1 MNKSSNI
8 IIRESNSM
16 VERDYEIMSPF
27 IDSLKQNLIDRLR
40 KNFSDIMAE
49 VCADDKGLDLDDVKT
64 FTATMK
70 RLLEYRI
77 PNSELDPGN
86 RHPLRVKDA
95 FDYIQKHPHV
105 LYGNLKEKGDAYQ
118 FTVIAEYKWEEE
130 AKIHNIKLTDAC
142 ITHFLPK
149 NNYTQY
155 YSFDRLS
162 FNRVAA
168 RGLYILGCK
177 WKNSFKRSFS
187 LSETE
192 IRLKFG
198 LARYKD
204 IEKGITDDNIEI
216 IGYKDFRF
224 YVRNTLI
231 PSLLEIYEA
240 FVQGN
245 IDFWLEMI
253 PKRALPDGRGAPA
266 ITDYEFLVR
275 TDPKKIEDVPQEEI
289 DSINEKLANL
299 ETSFTTLF
307 SLSNAKEGAEKVSK
321 GYIRNIK
328 AQALSTVNP
337 KLWLVDRIL
346 EDCLDM
352 QGKEVGRAVGKGKSS
367 TDPETME
374 VLAKKVRSTLRRKYG
389 ITSK

>member
-27 IDSLKQNLIDRLR
+27 ADSLKQKLIERLR
-40 KNFSDIMAE
+40 INFSEIMAE
-49 VCADDKGLDLDDVKT
+49 VNSEEKGIELDDVK
-64 FTATMK
+64 AYNAIMK

-86 RHPLRVKDA
+86 RHPLRIKEA

-105 LYGNLKEKGDAYQ
+105 LYGNIKEKGDAYQ
-118 FTVIAEYKWEEE
+118 FTVIAEYEWVE
-130 AKIHNIKLTDAC
+130 ATKTHNIKLTDAC

-155 YSFDRLS
+155 YGFDRLI

-177 WKNSFKRSFS
+177 WSKSYYKSFS
-187 LSETE
+187 LSENE

-216 IGYKDFRF
+216 VGYKEFRI
-224 YVRNTLI
+224 YVQKVLI
-231 PSLLEIYEA
+231 PSLSEIYEA
-240 FVQGN
+240 FVQGK
-245 IDFWLEMI
+245 IDFWLEMV
-253 PKRALPDGRGAPA
+253 PKRALPGGRGAPS
-266 ITDYEFLVR
+266 IIEYDFNVK
-275 TDPKKIEDVPQEEI
+275 TDPKKIEDVSQEEI
-289 DSINEKLANL
+289 ENINNKLATLEVSFYNL
-299 ETSFTTLF
+299 FT
-307 SLSNAKEGAEKVSK
+307 LSNAKDGAEKVSK
-321 GYIRNIK
+321 GFIRNIK
-328 AQALSTVNP
+328 AQVLSPVNP
-337 KLWLVDRIL
+337 QLWLIDRII
-346 EDCLDM
+346 EDCKDI
-352 QGKEVGRAVGKGKSS
+352 QGKEVGRAVGKGKPA
-367 TDPETME
+367 TNTETMT
-374 VLAKKVRSTLRRKYG
+374 VVAKMIRSTLRKKYG

>member
-1 MNKSSNI
+1 M

-27 IDSLKQNLIDRLR
+27 IDSLKQNLVDRLR
-40 KNFSDIMAE
+40 KNFSEIMAE
-49 VCADDKGLDLDDVKT
+49 VNSEEKGLDLDDVKPYI
-64 FTATMK
+64 ATMK

-77 PNSELDPGN
+77 PNNELDPGN
-86 RHPLRVKDA
+86 RHPLRVKEA

-105 LYGNLKEKGDAYQ
+105 LYGNIKEKGDAYQ
-118 FTVIAEYKWEEE
+118 FTIIAEYEWVE
-130 AKIHNIKLTDAC
+130 ATKTHNIKLTDAC

-149 NNYTQY
+149 INYTQY
-155 YSFDRLS
+155 YGFDRLS

-216 IGYKDFRF
+216 IGYKEFRI
-224 YVRNTLI
+224 YVQKVLI
-231 PSLLEIYEA
+231 PSLSEIYEA

-275 TDPKKIEDVPQEEI
+275 TDPKKIEDVPLEEI

-299 ETSFTTLF
+299 EISFTTLF
-307 SLSNAKEGAEKVSK
+307 SLSNAKDGAEKVSK

-328 AQALSTVNP
+328 AQALSPVNP

-346 EDCLDM
+346 EDCLDI
-352 QGKEVGRAVGKGKSS
+352 QNKEVGRAVGKGKPS

>member
-27 IDSLKQNLIDRLR
+27 IDSLKQNLVDRLR
-40 KNFSDIMAE
+40 KNFFDIMAE

-130 AKIHNIKLTDAC
+130 PKIHNIKLTEAC

-155 YSFDRLS
+155 IGFDRLS

-168 RGLYILGCK
+168 RGLC
-177 WKNSFKRSFS
+177 
-187 LSETE
+187 
-192 IRLKFG
+192 

-204 IEKGITDDNIEI
+204 IKKGITDDNIEI
-216 IGYKDFRF
+216 IGYKEFRI
-224 YVRNTLI
+224 YVQKVLI
-231 PSLLEIYEA
+231 PSLSEIYEA

-328 AQALSTVNP
+328 AQALSPVNP

>member
-27 IDSLKQNLIDRLR
+27 ADSLKQKLIERLR
-40 KNFSDIMAE
+40 INFSEIMAE
-49 VCADDKGLDLDDVKT
+49 VNSEEKGIDLDDVK
-64 FTATMK
+64 AYNAIMK

-86 RHPLRVKDA
+86 RHPLRIKEA

-105 LYGNLKEKGDAYQ
+105 LYGNIKEKGDAYQ
-118 FTVIAEYKWEEE
+118 FTVIAEYEWVE
-130 AKIHNIKLTDAC
+130 ATKTHNIKLTDAC

-155 YSFDRLS
+155 YGFDRLI

-177 WKNSFKRSFS
+177 WSKSYYKSFS
-187 LSETE
+187 LSENE

-216 IGYKDFRF
+216 VGYKEFRI
-224 YVRNTLI
+224 YVQKVLI
-231 PSLLEIYEA
+231 PSLSEIYEA
-240 FVQGN
+240 FVQGK
-245 IDFWLEMI
+245 IDFWLEMV
-253 PKRALPDGRGAPA
+253 PKRALPDGRGAPS
-266 ITDYEFLVR
+266 IIEYDFNVK
-275 TDPKKIEDVPQEEI
+275 TDPKKIEDVSQEEI
-289 DSINEKLANL
+289 ENINNKLATLEVSFYNL
-299 ETSFTTLF
+299 FT
-307 SLSNAKEGAEKVSK
+307 LSNAKDGAEKVSK
-321 GYIRNIK
+321 GFIRNIK
-328 AQALSTVNP
+328 AQVLSPVNP
-337 KLWLVDRIL
+337 QLWLIDRII
-346 EDCLDM
+346 EDCKDI
-352 QGKEVGRAVGKGKSS
+352 QGKEVGRAVGKGKPA
-367 TDPETME
+367 TNTETMT
-374 VLAKKVRSTLRRKYG
+374 VVAKMIRSTLRKKYG

>member
-27 IDSLKQNLIDRLR
+27 ADSLKQKLIERLR
-40 KNFSDIMAE
+40 INFSEIMAE
-49 VCADDKGLDLDDVKT
+49 VNSEEKGIELDDVK
-64 FTATMK
+64 AYNAIMK

-86 RHPLRVKDA
+86 RHPLRIKEA

-105 LYGNLKEKGDAYQ
+105 LYGNIKEKGDAYQ
-118 FTVIAEYKWEEE
+118 FTVIAEYEWVE
-130 AKIHNIKLTDAC
+130 ATKTHNIKLTDAC

-155 YSFDRLS
+155 YGFDRLI

-177 WKNSFKRSFS
+177 WSKSYYKSFS
-187 LSETE
+187 LSENE

-216 IGYKDFRF
+216 VGYKEFRI
-224 YVRNTLI
+224 YVQKVLI
-231 PSLLEIYEA
+231 PSLSEIYEA
-240 FVQGN
+240 FVQGK
-245 IDFWLEMI
+245 IDFWLEMV
-253 PKRALPDGRGAPA
+253 PKRALPDGRGAPS
-266 ITDYEFLVR
+266 IIEYDFNVK
-275 TDPKKIEDVPQEEI
+275 TDPKKIEDVSQEEI
-289 DSINEKLANL
+289 ENINNKLATLEVSFYNL
-299 ETSFTTLF
+299 FT
-307 SLSNAKEGAEKVSK
+307 LSNAKDGAEKVSK
-321 GYIRNIK
+321 GFIRNIK
-328 AQALSTVNP
+328 AQVLSPVNP
-337 KLWLVDRIL
+337 QLWLIDRII
-346 EDCLDM
+346 EDCKDI
-352 QGKEVGRAVGKGKSS
+352 QGKEVGRAVGKGKPA
-367 TDPETME
+367 TNTETMT
-374 VLAKKVRSTLRRKYG
+374 VVAKMIRSTLRKKYG